1 MVVAVAV
8 DVTMDADTSSR
19 VTSFT
24 DVLTD
29 AVLLLLLDKGA
40 LVPVIAAASL
50 EDGEEAAS
58 G

>member
-1 MVVAVAV
+1 VVVAVAV

-29 AVLLLLLDKGA
+29 AVLLLLDKGA
-40 LVPVIAAASL
+40 LVPVIAAAPL
-50 EDGEEAAS
+50 EDGEAAAS